1 MMNQKEFNNPS
12 AYYDYKKFNENLA
25 KTFTMIEI
33 FYILN

>member
-25 KTFTMIEI
+25 KTFTMTKIL
-33 FYILN
+33 YILN